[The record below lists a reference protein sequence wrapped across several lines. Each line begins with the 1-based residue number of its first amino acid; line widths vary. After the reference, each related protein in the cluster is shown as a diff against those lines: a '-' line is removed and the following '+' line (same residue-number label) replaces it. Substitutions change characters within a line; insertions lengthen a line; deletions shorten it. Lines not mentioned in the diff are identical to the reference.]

1 MPGGYTEARGWFATG
16 PVERGRA
23 SMPPVPP
30 DLRAVRALLPCLTT
44 EVYLNTGGC
53 GPLSRPAAD
62 ALGAWAQ
69 AALRRGRGSA
79 EGFGRIEAESVA
91 LRAAAGRVVG
101 DDGERVALTANTTD
115 GLNTVAWGLDWRPGD
130 EIVMPALEYPGT
142 AVLLATV
149 ARRRGATLRLIDPD
163 GVEEDLEAA
172 VAEVSGPRTRLVV
185 LSHVS
190 WATGAVL
197 DVAGAARAARRVGAA
212 VAVDGAQ
219 SAGAVPVDVAALGV
233 DAYAFPAHKWLL
245 GPEGL
250 GALWVAPDAAGTID
264 LTRSGFESGRDHTA
278 QGGLTLHPG
287 ARRYEAATLP
297 AALLPAWRATI
308 AWLDDLGWG
317 WVHRRIAEAQA
328 AARAALSPIPG
339 VTVLTPPGPQA
350 GLVTFTIDGGEPEA
364 AARRLAEQGVILR
377 WLRRPAALRASLG
390 FFTDAA
396 DVARLAA
403 ACAAVAAG
411 DGC

>member
-1 MPGGYTEARGWFATG
+1 
-16 PVERGRA
+16 
-23 SMPPVPP
+23 
-30 DLRAVRALLPCLTT
+30 
-44 EVYLNTGGC
+44 
-53 GPLSRPAAD
+53 
-62 ALGAWAQ
+62 
-69 AALRRGRGSA
+69 
-79 EGFGRIEAESVA
+79 
-91 LRAAAGRVVG
+91 LRAAVGRLVG
-101 DDGERVALTANTTD
+101 DDGERIALTANTTE
-115 GLNTVAWGLDWRPGD
+115 GLNVVAWGLDWRPGD

-163 GVEEDLEAA
+163 GLEVDLEAA
-172 VAEVSGPRTRLVV
+172 VAEASGPRTRLVV

-219 SAGAVPVDVAALGV
+219 SVGAVPVDVAGLGV

-264 LTRSGFESGRDHTA
+264 LTRSGFESGRDHTPE
-278 QGGLTLHPG
+278 GGLTLHAG

-297 AALLPAWRATI
+297 AALLPAWRAAI
-308 AWLDDLGWG
+308 SWLESLGWG
-317 WVHRRIAEAQA
+317 WVHQRVAEAQA
-328 AARAALSPIPG
+328 AARAALAAIPG
-339 VTVLTPPGPQA
+339 VTLLTPPGAQA
-350 GLVTFTIDGGEPEA
+350 GLVTFTIDGGQPEA
-364 AARRLAEQGVILR
+364 VARRLEEQGVIVR